1 MKLDE
6 ADLRAT
12 ASTLMCLI
20 DVVGNKP
27 IIGDSDLKMDDVKI
41 LLENLPSI
49 LVKSVASKEGV
60 DVLSEVVGDWIK
72 DLWKKYGTGGVVGG
86 FVAIVLGVSIA
97 NLSLTLLLFL
107 QNMYSLPE

>member
-1 MKLDE
+1 MSEEIMKLDE

-20 DVVGNKP
+20 DVVGNNP
-27 IIGDSDLKMDDVKI
+27 IIGDSDLKTEDVKI

-72 DLWKKYGTGGVVGG
+72 DLWKNMALVGLLE
-86 FVAIVLGVSIA
+86 VLS
-97 NLSLTLLLFL
+97 
-107 QNMYSLPE
+107 Q